1 LLETKEKDGIAG
13 EMKLN
18 SYKITLIDND
28 DGIVINA
35 INLKNL
41 FKQLDIFMNKNCY
54 YMDEIIS
61 IKKM

>member
-1 LLETKEKDGIAG
+1 
-13 EMKLN
+13 MKLN

-41 FKQLDIFMNKNCY
+41 FKELDIFMNKNCY